1 VTDSELLTL
10 AEREAQ
16 RLTDDNDHGAAIIM
30 RELMERLRQAN
41 DAVQAARDDVQA
53 GSFRRSVVASY
64 IPA

>member
-1 VTDSELLTL
+1 VTENDLLTL

-16 RLTDDNDHGAAIIM
+16 RLTEENDHGAAIIM

-41 DAVQAARDDVQA
+41 DAARAARDDGQLA
-53 GSFRRSVVASY
+53 GFRRPVVASY